1 VTTLAIT
8 VIGADRPGIITRVAS
23 ALAGHGMNLT
33 DSSMTV
39 LSGHL
44 AMTLI
49 CIGDSPIDDVR
60 AAMDQA
66 AGDDLII
73 HVHPVDDS
81 QTGGGAADSYLL
93 TVHGADRLGIV
104 ARVTGVIAAVDGN
117 ITDLTTHLVGGLYVL
132 AAEVDLP
139 AGTDVADLRSRISA
153 VAAELGV
160 EAGLQALERDEL

>member
-1 VTTLAIT
+1 
-8 VIGADRPGIITRVAS
+8 
-23 ALAGHGMNLT
+23 
-33 DSSMTV
+33 
-39 LSGHL
+39 
-44 AMTLI
+44 
-49 CIGDSPIDDVR
+49 
-60 AAMDQA
+60 
-66 AGDDLII
+66 
-73 HVHPVDDS
+73 VHPVDDS